1 MTIETTINGGLPVV
15 ASAKVQTDGDDINM
29 DEMWRTLEIYFKK
42 SRHECASVEFE
53 DQDRIINELIEAQEE
68 EWAREG
74 VNDGMATD

>member
-1 MTIETTINGGLPVV
+1 MTIDTTINGGLPVV
-15 ASAKVQTDGDDINM
+15 VSARVQTDGDDININV
-29 DEMWRTLEIYFKK
+29 MWDTLHILFK
-42 SRHECASVEFE
+42 SGHECTCVEFE